1 MKYELKLF
9 KVRGA
14 IRNRDLFKLKVLDF
28 CLWFGI
34 LCLYSGCF
42 GYALVRLITG

>member
-1 MKYELKLF
+1 MKYQFKLI
-9 KVRGA
+9 KLRGA
-14 IRNRDLFKLKVLDF
+14 TRNSDLFRLKVLDF
-28 CLWFGI
+28 SLWFGI